1 MNVVLYMNVGNSVHV
16 CTYIRTHAPNT
27 ASMKIDLIQ
36 FTLAI
41 LLIFFMILQHTLV
54 ELNSTSSPFVGYL
67 LEARAGDGNVF
78 NTESGI
84 VGTFEPAYTSNA
96 QWHTI
101 NCSSSNTLGPTYPVS
116 YRPVSCRKTI
126 HAPYITMQH

>member
-1 MNVVLYMNVGNSVHV
+1 MNVVLYMNVGNRMHV

-27 ASMKIDLIQ
+27 ASMKID

-41 LLIFFMILQHTLV
+41 LLICFILLQHTLV

-67 LEARAGDGNVF
+67 LEARAGDGSMF

-84 VGTFEPAYTSNA
+84 VGTFEPTYTSNA

-101 NCSSSNTLGPTYPVS
+101 NCSSSGSNTLGPTYPVS
-116 YRPVSCRKTI
+116 YRPVSCRRTI
-126 HAPYITMQH
+126 HAPGIAMQH